1 MMVSDKAYA
10 APTLDALSLQA
21 TSDELQPVGPPHT
34 EGDGVGIH
42 FGVGINLGLPGLGS

>member
-21 TSDELQPVGPPHT
+21 TSDELKPVGPPHH
-34 EGDGVGIH
+34 EGGLIGVGVNV
-42 FGVGINLGLPGLGS
+42 GVNLGLPGLGS

>member
-21 TSDELQPVGPPHT
+21 TSDELQPVGPSHT
-34 EGDGVGIH
+34 TGDGI
-42 FGVGINLGLPGLGS
+42 GVGVHVGVNLGLPGLGS